1 MFMSEK
7 RTGKLSSPIDYSGL
21 TFEEML
27 EEARIYFSDIFM
39 KKGVRPKY
47 NGKDIFFS
55 MSSSSGMFDLG
66 YPEKFLH
73 ITSLDDEDKY
83 NVFPCTNDYAYEI
96 CDIMCGGPSSI
107 SFYSV
112 LGRWECVY
120 RLRRIHWIREIIDL
134 ANKRDPHI
142 TEWDVVEIDH
152 ERGKYNK
159 RFIRYH
165 YGIDDY
171 VIILRED
178 KKQYIFITAFPV
190 VSKARKK
197 EYDRQYNR
205 YIKK

>member
-1 MFMSEK
+1 MSEDIS
-7 RTGKLSSPIDYSGL
+7 RKLSNPIDYNGL

-39 KKGVRPKY
+39 KKSSRPKY
-47 NGKDIFFS
+47 NGKDIFFNMNTS
-55 MSSSSGMFDLG
+55 YGMFDLR

-73 ITSLDDEDKY
+73 ITSLDDADKY
-83 NVFPCTNDYAYEI
+83 NVYPCTNDYAYEQ
-96 CDIMCGGPSSI
+96 CDIMCEGPSSI
-107 SFYSV
+107 GFYSV

-120 RLRRIHWIREIIDL
+120 RLRRIHWIREVLDL
-134 ANKRDPHI
+134 ANKSDPDI

-165 YGIDDY
+165 CGIDDY

-178 KKQYIFITAFPV
+178 GKKYTFLTAFPV
-190 VSKARKK
+190 VSKDRKK
-197 EYDRQYNR
+197 EYDRQYRR
-205 YIKK
+205 YVKK